1 MFLAKDWK
9 DFAILDAG
17 NGNKLERWGDVT
29 LLRPDPQ
36 AVWPMEPHTADAV
49 YLRAS
54 TGGGHWE
61 YARELPESWK
71 IRYKGLTFVVR
82 PTGFKHTGLFP
93 EQAVNWDF
101 MAGEIGRYMQ
111 IRGKAPRVLNLFA
124 YTGGATCA
132 CAKAG
137 AQVVHVDA
145 AKGMVQWAKDNAAAS
160 RLEEA
165 PIRYIVDDCLK
176 FVRREQRR
184 GNFYE
189 GILMD
194 PPSYGRGPGGEMWK
208 IETGLY
214 ELVQEC
220 VKILSPDPCFFLINS
235 YTTGLAPS
243 VLKNVLTVAL
253 PAGIVQAEEVGL
265 PIRREDLVLPCGAT
279 GRWMPCSHA

>member
-101 MAGEIGRYMQ
+101 MAG
-111 IRGKAPRVLNLFA
+111 
-124 YTGGATCA
+124 
-132 CAKAG
+132 
-137 AQVVHVDA
+137 
-145 AKGMVQWAKDNAAAS
+145 
-160 RLEEA
+160 
-165 PIRYIVDDCLK
+165 
-176 FVRREQRR
+176 
-184 GNFYE
+184 
-189 GILMD
+189 
-194 PPSYGRGPGGEMWK
+194 
-208 IETGLY
+208 
-214 ELVQEC
+214 
-220 VKILSPDPCFFLINS
+220 
-235 YTTGLAPS
+235 
-243 VLKNVLTVAL
+243 
-253 PAGIVQAEEVGL
+253 
-265 PIRREDLVLPCGAT
+265 
-279 GRWMPCSHA
+279 